1 MPSLSII
8 IIILVYLILLF
19 GLGIWGDRNRNSKW
33 VNNSWVY
40 SLSLAVYCSAWTYY
54 GSVGV
59 AATEGISFLTTYLGP
74 VIALPLWILITKR
87 VIIVSKQHQV
97 ASLADFISLRYGK
110 NRSLGALVTIICVVA
125 IVPYMSLQLK
135 AVSETFDILS
145 NNGDNGT
152 YLSDST
158 YYIALILAVFVT
170 FFGTRFTDA
179 SRHRSGLMFTVAV
192 ESILKLIIFLIV
204 GFYATYFLFD
214 GMSDIYNRI
223 SGLENFE
230 SLVTFSNT
238 DSGINWYF
246 MIALSFFAI
255 FLLPRQFQASVIEN
269 TSLSHLKKASWLFPL
284 YLLAFNIFVIFIAWA
299 GKLLLSPDLNPDY
312 YTLFIPLDQGN
323 FILGLLVFLGGLS
336 SIISMVVVSALALST
351 MISNNLIIPYGLL
364 NRFNSKSTESNTK
377 TILIL
382 RRISIFFLIMGAY
395 FFYKNFNQQLTL
407 FSIGL
412 IAFVIIA
419 QLGPSFFIGL
429 YWNRGSA
436 LGAKIGMISG
446 SLITLYTLALPVFI
460 KSISGEAA
468 FLVEG
473 PGGIAW
479 LSPYNLFGV
488 TMMSPVVHAFF
499 CSMLVNVFCYLIF
512 SVIRKGNYRERNYA
526 EQIVNASSYSDLEEN
541 AFVWKGEAYV
551 SDLKEA
557 LIRFLGEQRTERALD
572 IFYRKYPI
580 DPKEQ
585 RADAR
590 LVDFSE
596 KLLTGSLGAASARL
610 VIGKVVKERPVTLP
624 DVLKILE
631 ENKETTITNKKL
643 ELQSYQLE
651 KLTNNLKQAN
661 EKLREQDA
669 QKDGFLDTVAHELKT
684 PTASIMAAAEVLS
697 DSDDMPVELKKQF
710 MQNIMQDSERLSVL
724 INNILDLE
732 KLTSGRTAI
741 NLDAKSLDSTIIEAM
756 EGVALLA
763 KNKGVKLSMDD
774 LGYIEVPHDSERMIQ
789 VFTNLLGNSIKFV
802 EENQGEIHIE
812 IDQNDDEVF
821 VAVTDNGRGIPQE
834 DLDLIFD
841 KFYQAKNQN
850 LRKPAGSGMGLAISK
865 HIVESHG
872 GKIYAKNNKEK
883 GASIQVILKKEGYEK
898 NIDR

>member
-1 MPSLSII
+1 MPSLTII
-8 IIILVYLILLF
+8 IIILAYLLF
-19 GLGIWGDRNRNSKW
+19 LFGVGIWGDRNHKSKW

-40 SLSLAVYCSAWTYY
+40 ALSLAVYCSAWTYY

-59 AATEGISFLTTYLGP
+59 AATEGLGFLTTYLGP
-74 VIALPLWILITKR
+74 VIALPLWILITRR

-97 ASLADFISLRYGK
+97 ASIADFISLRYGK
-110 NRSLGALVTIICVVA
+110 NRSLGAMVTTICVIA

-145 NNGDNGT
+145 TTGDNGS
-152 YLSDST
+152 YLEDST
-158 YYIALILAVFVT
+158 YYIALILALFVT

-192 ESILKLIIFLIV
+192 ESVLKLIIFLII
-204 GFYATYFLFD
+204 GFYATYYLFD
-214 GMSDIYNRI
+214 GMQDIYSRM
-223 SGLENFE
+223 SSLENFE
-230 SLVTFSNT
+230 QLVTFSNLE
-238 DSGINWYF
+238 SGINWYF

-255 FLLPRQFQASVIEN
+255 FLLPRQFQASVVEN
-269 TSLSHLKKASWLFPL
+269 TSLNHLKKASWLFPL
-284 YLLAFNIFVIFIAWA
+284 YLLAFNVFVIFIAWA

-312 YTLFIPLDQGN
+312 YTLLLPLDQGH
-323 FILGLLVFLGGLS
+323 FLLGVMVFLGGLS

-364 NRFNSKSTESNTK
+364 NRFSAKSTESNNK
-377 TILIL
+377 TILII
-382 RRISIFFLIMGAY
+382 RRISIFILIMGAY
-395 FFYKNFNQQLTL
+395 YFYRGFNQELSL

-412 IAFVIIA
+412 IAFVFIA
-419 QLGPSFFIGL
+419 QLAPSFFIGL
-429 YWNRGSA
+429 FWNRGSA
-436 LGAKIGMISG
+436 LGAKIG
-446 SLITLYTLALPVFI
+446 LIAGGVVVIYTLALPVFVN
-460 KSISGEAA
+460 SISMDGSFVNQGLA
-468 FLVEG
+468 
-473 PGGIAW
+473 GIELLKPYALFGIDF
-479 LSPYNLFGV
+479 LSPV
-488 TMMSPVVHAFF
+488 SHSFF
-499 CSMLVNVFCYLIF
+499 WSLLVNVFCYMIF
-512 SVIRKGNYRERNYA
+512 SVLRRGDYRERNYA
-526 EQIVNASSYSDLEEN
+526 EQIVNASSYSELEEN
-541 AFVWKGEAYV
+541 AFVWQGEAYV

-557 LIRFLGEQRTERALD
+557 LIRFLGEKRTERALN

-580 DPKEQ
+580 DPKEK

-596 KLLTGSLGAASARL
+596 KLLTGSLGAASAKL

-631 ENKETTITNKKL
+631 ENKETTRTNKQL

-651 KLTNNLKQAN
+651 KLSNNLKQAN

-669 QKDGFLDTVAHELKT
+669 QKDEFLDTVAHELKT

-697 DSDDMPVELKKQF
+697 DSDDMPLELQKQF
-710 MQNIMQDSERLSVL
+710 MHNIMQDSERLSVL

-732 KLTSGRTAI
+732 KLTSGRAAI
-741 NLDAKSLDSTIIEAM
+741 NLDSKSLDSTISKAM
-756 EGVALLA
+756 EGVSLLA
-763 KNKGVKLSMDD
+763 QNKGVELSMND
-774 LGYIEVPHDSERMIQ
+774 LGHIEVPHDSERMNQ

-802 EENQGEIHIE
+802 DENQGEIRIE
-812 IDQNDDEVF
+812 IEEKDDEVL
-821 VAVTDNGRGIPQE
+821 VAVKDNGRGIPQE
-834 DLDLIFD
+834 DMDLIFD

-872 GKIYAKNNKEK
+872 GRIYAKEKEQ
-883 GASIQVILKKEGYEK
+883 GATIVVALKKAQL
-898 NIDR
+898 